1 MLLGYS
7 FEPRPNSCALASAG
21 MVMTNGLS
29 INGCFYWKKK
39 TVWQGKT
46 RLTSPDVWA
55 VATPKAWRDSGRD
68 TFSPPPPRRQ
78 KEALLAGWVT
88 DANSSPTVCEESHV
102 G

>member
-39 TVWQGKT
+39 QF
-46 RLTSPDVWA
+46 D
-55 VATPKAWRDSGRD
+55 
-68 TFSPPPPRRQ
+68 
-78 KEALLAGWVT
+78 KEKQ
-88 DANSSPTVCEESHV
+88 D
-102 G
+102 